1 MASGATP
8 RRERRRRPSGQSAA
22 ASTAASNSPDITT
35 PAAPAETDPIGS
47 LSLGG
52 EASPRAQ
59 QEAAEMIASIQ
70 NRLSNLSAGKVRQE
84 RSQVSRIRNFR
95 RQAQDALNSGDVE
108 GAKTL
113 ATKARLLL
121 DDLEK

>member
-1 MASGATP
+1 MS
-8 RRERRRRPSGQSAA
+8 SAA
-22 ASTAASNSPDITT
+22 ASSSATTQSDTTTT
-35 PAAPAETDPIGS
+35 PAAPAEADPIGS

-59 QEAAEMIASIQ
+59 QEAADLIASIEQ
-70 NRLSNLSAGKVRQE
+70 RLSGLPSGKARQE
-84 RSQVSRIRNFR
+84 RAQVSRIRNFR